1 MTNNLFRKLV
11 QYLCIFCL
19 LFSFTQCSSDSK
31 KQKAVLTEDNIPQF
45 ELPAPGNVNP
55 QEASQ
60 IQRDCGLWFDT
71 ILGKMPF
78 NGSVLVAKNGQILYE
93 KYQGIAHLGG
103 KDTINA
109 STRFHIAS
117 VTKTFTAMAVLKLW
131 QEKKLKLDDELSVY
145 FPEFNY
151 PGVTV
156 RNLLNHRS
164 GLPNYLYFMDELG
177 WNKTIVISNQDVLNY
192 LITRKAEIKNI
203 APANKHFSYCNT
215 NYALLALL
223 IEKVSGISYPKYLQT
238 YFFRPLNMTNS
249 FVYTQADSSK
259 TTPSYD
265 WKGQLIPNNH
275 LDGVYGDKNIY
286 STVHDLFQWDRLLRT
301 NLLFTAET
309 LEQAYMPYSNE
320 KPGIRNYGLGWRMNI
335 YPDGNKIIFH
345 NGWWHGNNAAFI
357 RMINQDVTIIALGNR
372 FNRGI
377 YKAKYLVNNFGPD
390 YYTAEEEESDSVKST
405 DSTRKNKSQ
414 KTKSASRYPKKR

>member
-11 QYLCIFCL
+11 QYLCIIFL
-19 LFSFTQCSSDSK
+19 LFSFTQCSSDKK
-31 KQKAVLTEDNIPQF
+31 KQKTVLTEDNIPQF
-45 ELPAPGNVNP
+45 ELPAPGTVNP
-55 QEASQ
+55 QEARQ

-131 QEKKLKLDDELSVY
+131 QEKKLKLDDEISVY

-177 WNKTIVISNQDVLNY
+177 WNKTIV
-192 LITRKAEIKNI
+192 
-203 APANKHFSYCNT
+203 
-215 NYALLALL
+215 
-223 IEKVSGISYPKYLQT
+223 
-238 YFFRPLNMTNS
+238 
-249 FVYTQADSSK
+249 
-259 TTPSYD
+259 
-265 WKGQLIPNNH
+265 
-275 LDGVYGDKNIY
+275 Y
-286 STVHDLFQWDRLLRT
+286 S
-301 NLLFTAET
+301 
-309 LEQAYMPYSNE
+309 
-320 KPGIRNYGLGWRMNI
+320 
-335 YPDGNKIIFH
+335 
-345 NGWWHGNNAAFI
+345 
-357 RMINQDVTIIALGNR
+357 
-372 FNRGI
+372 RG
-377 YKAKYLVNNFGPD
+377 
-390 YYTAEEEESDSVKST
+390 
-405 DSTRKNKSQ
+405 
-414 KTKSASRYPKKR
+414 TKRV